1 MEATNGDSEK
11 TMQSAQRHRHTDKVS
26 SPFPELIGKGLRESW
41 KMMAL
46 FLIISM
52 VEGIAFITTTA
63 PLTMADPD
71 MHLPSTYALAT
82 GQSFNITRAPEY
94 HRQYDPRTS
103 EVPSS
108 MPVGGRQLLTGEAR
122 YLQGSVN
129 GAKNAL
135 VESIN
140 PFDLTRNDEYATQ
153 CDRLNNLAEGERIIT
168 TPTRSNQY
176 MFFAYIPQAIG
187 MKFGFLTHANP
198 STCINYARA
207 SNLVCYLLLF
217 LLAIAVIPTA
227 KGIIALLGMLP
238 LPVFCSSTLMTD
250 GTLFAAV
257 ALFIAVCVRLMQRE
271 RRLNNWQV
279 AALTVGTC
287 LICFLKYVYIPIILL
302 PWLACKALSGKQ
314 KVWYTASTV
323 LVVGATVLC
332 WQKFFGY
339 NPERVEG
346 LYAYNF
352 NAALHNPFGT
362 TFRILANVF
371 LTTFN
376 MVQSNPTLIV
386 CLILLLIA
394 WMFGQDA
401 RIAVPRRTTMQVYTL
416 VGFIVFAT
424 LFLMY
429 IPFLLT
435 WTLPSESLRLDGL
448 QVRYYYPI
456 LPLLVIPFIYRYK
469 TGTKDLVT
477 VHQ

>member
-1 MEATNGDSEK
+1 
-11 TMQSAQRHRHTDKVS
+11 
-26 SPFPELIGKGLRESW
+26 
-41 KMMAL
+41 MMAL

-82 GQSFNITRAPEY
+82 GQSFHIKRAPES
-94 HRQYDPRTS
+94 HRQYNPDTANDHGG
-103 EVPSS
+103 
-108 MPVGGRQLLTGEAR
+108 MPDGGKQLLTGEAR
-122 YLQGSVN
+122 YLQTNVN

-135 VESIN
+135 VDSIN
-140 PFDLTRNDEYATQ
+140 PFNLIRNDEYGTQ
-153 CDRLNNLAEGERIIT
+153 CDRLNNDAEGTRVVT
-168 TPTRSNQY
+168 TPARSNQY
-176 MFFAYIPQAIG
+176 MFFAYIPQAFG

-198 STCINYARA
+198 SMCINYARA
-207 SNLVCYLLLF
+207 SNLICYLLLF
-217 LLAIAVIPTA
+217 LLAIVVIPTA
-227 KGIIALLGMLP
+227 KGIIALLGVLP
-238 LPVFCSSTLMTD
+238 LPVFCFSTLMTD
-250 GTLFAAV
+250 GTLFAAITLFV
-257 ALFIAVCVRLMQRE
+257 AICVRLMQSE
-271 RRLNNWQV
+271 RHLNSWQIV
-279 AALTVGTC
+279 ALVAGTC
-287 LICFLKYVYIPIILL
+287 LICLLKYVYIPILML
-302 PWLACKALSGKQ
+302 PWLARKALSRKQ
-314 KVWYTASTV
+314 KVWYTVSTV
-323 LVVGATVLC
+323 LVVGITVLC

-346 LYAYNF
+346 LYTYNF
-352 NAALHNPFGT
+352 NEALHNPFGT

-386 CLILLLIA
+386 CLILLLIT
-394 WMFGQDA
+394 WMFGQDS

-435 WTLPSESLRLDGL
+435 WTLPSDSLRVDGL
-448 QVRYYYPI
+448 QARYYYPI

-469 TGTKDLVT
+469 TGTKNLMT
-477 VHQ
+477 IHR

>member
-1 MEATNGDSEK
+1 MRAK
-11 TMQSAQRHRHTDKVS
+11 HC
-26 SPFPELIGKGLRESW
+26 LESR
-41 KMMAL
+41 KC
-46 FLIISM
+46 
-52 VEGIAFITTTA
+52 G
-63 PLTMADPD
+63 
-71 MHLPSTYALAT
+71 
-82 GQSFNITRAPEY
+82 
-94 HRQYDPRTS
+94 
-103 EVPSS
+103 
-108 MPVGGRQLLTGEAR
+108 
-122 YLQGSVN
+122 
-129 GAKNAL
+129 
-135 VESIN
+135 
-140 PFDLTRNDEYATQ
+140 
-153 CDRLNNLAEGERIIT
+153 
-168 TPTRSNQY
+168 
-176 MFFAYIPQAIG
+176 
-187 MKFGFLTHANP
+187 
-198 STCINYARA
+198 
-207 SNLVCYLLLF
+207 
-217 LLAIAVIPTA
+217 
-227 KGIIALLGMLP
+227 
-238 LPVFCSSTLMTD
+238 
-250 GTLFAAV
+250 
-257 ALFIAVCVRLMQRE
+257 
-271 RRLNNWQV
+271 
-279 AALTVGTC
+279 
-287 LICFLKYVYIPIILL
+287 
-302 PWLACKALSGKQ
+302 
-314 KVWYTASTV
+314 YTASTV